1 MARLNRKQREPTTT
15 ATTTAPTVRSPPT
28 TPPTTPPV
36 QFAVQPGDTAAVIFA
51 KRAFELDPHNAGTVG
66 LDLVVF
72 HRELGAFLQSLG
84 LPVEVSRPAEK
95 PAEDHDA
102 D

>member
-1 MARLNRKQREPTTT
+1 MARLNRKQRDGTTT
-15 ATTTAPTVRSPPT
+15 ATTTAATVPS
-28 TPPTTPPV
+28 PPTTPPV

-84 LPVEVSRPAEK
+84 LPVEVSRPAE
-95 PAEDHDA
+95 DHDA